1 MLCQSIGTRPVG
13 PARHSGPK
21 NQRRELKAASADI
34 RRRFTSRLL
43 IYVKG
48 FFRSRDSHVV
58 LADSMW
64 TSPVI
69 AYGSL
74 RCGVD

>member
-1 MLCQSIGTRPVG
+1 MLCQSIDTRPVG

-21 NQRRELKAASADI
+21 NQRRELRAASANI
-34 RRRFTSRLL
+34 RRRSTSRLL

-48 FFRSRDSHVV
+48 FFRSGDSHAV
-58 LADSMW
+58 LADSTW
-64 TSPVI
+64 TPPVI